1 MATATRHSGSDD
13 PAPTWWV
20 RDEQGG
26 QYGPVGFDVL
36 QAWARDGRIGPSNQ
50 ISADGVAWLP
60 AVDEPALEMDWVAE
74 VTGGRF
80 YGPIHRDAVR
90 SLIGE
95 GAIATRAAL
104 FRRAALEARDAAAE
118 CLRLEDALRA
128 AESRTERSE
137 AMCRQARSETAAWQR
152 QSQEAEDRAAAEH
165 AAACAAANA
174 LQAAETRVAQAEQCA
189 AEQAAALQ
197 AAEVRRAQAEQCAA
211 EQAAALQAAEAR
223 RAQAEQRAAEQAAA
237 LQTAEARREQ
247 AEQRAAE
254 QAAAL
259 QAAEAR
265 RAQAEQCAAEQASDL
280 HEKLRVAQEQLG
292 AAQREQARWQTE
304 AARALE
310 DCAARMQRI
319 AQLEAEAERVRKAA
333 EAPRVQVLDAEPV
346 APAEQRPGRPSAR
359 TAVIDAELLPPEEP
373 VKAPQ
378 QRASPAGGGSRG
390 RDGGAAF
397 HWLISSGRPV
407 WNWSASVRTGR
418 RFLLKSGERHG

>member
-26 QYGPVGFDVL
+26 QYGPVGCDVL

-128 AESRTERSE
+128 AESRTERLE

-165 AAACAAANA
+165 AAACAAAD
-174 LQAAETRVAQAEQCA
+174 
-189 AEQAAALQ
+189 ALQ

-223 RAQAEQRAAEQAAA
+223 RAQAEQC
-237 LQTAEARREQ
+237 
-247 AEQRAAE
+247 AAE

-390 RDGGAAF
+390 RDGGGGLSLADIERQARLELERLGANGAAF
-397 HWLISSGRPV
+397 FTKKR
-407 WNWSASVRTGR
+407 
-418 RFLLKSGERHG
+418 

>member
-1 MATATRHSGSDD
+1 MSAKRMIVATATRHSGSED

-104 FRRAALEARDAAAE
+104 FRRGALEARDAAAE
-118 CLRLEDALRA
+118 CRRLEDALRA
-128 AESRTERSE
+128 AASRTEQSE
-137 AMCRQARSETAAWQR
+137 AMCRQAHSETAAWQR

-165 AAACAAANA
+165 AAACAAA
-174 LQAAETRVAQAEQCA
+174 
-189 AEQAAALQ
+189 
-197 AAEVRRAQAEQCAA
+197 
-211 EQAAALQAAEAR
+211 AALQAAEAR
-223 RAQAEQRAAEQAAA
+223 VAQAEQRAAEQAAA
-237 LQTAEARREQ
+237 L
-247 AEQRAAE
+247 
-254 QAAAL
+254 
-259 QAAEAR
+259 
-265 RAQAEQCAAEQASDL
+265 S
-280 HEKLRVAQEQLG
+280 EKLRVAQEQLG
-292 AAQREQARWQTE
+292 AAQREQARSQTE

-319 AQLEAEAERVRKAA
+319 AQLEAEVERVRKAA
-333 EAPRVQVLDAEPV
+333 EVPRVQVLDAEPV
-346 APAEQRPGRPSAR
+346 ETETDRTGRPSAR
-359 TAVIDAELLPPEEP
+359 TAVCDAELLPPEEP
-373 VKAPQ
+373 VKAQQ
-378 QRASPAGGGSRG
+378 QRPSPA
-390 RDGGAAF
+390 DGGCRRREGVAGLSLADIERQARLELQRLGANGSAF
-397 HWLISSGRPV
+397 FAKKR
-407 WNWSASVRTGR
+407 
-418 RFLLKSGERHG
+418 

>member
-1 MATATRHSGSDD
+1 
-13 PAPTWWV
+13 
-20 RDEQGG
+20 
-26 QYGPVGFDVL
+26 L

-104 FRRAALEARDAAAE
+104 FRRGALEARDAAAE
-118 CLRLEDALRA
+118 CRRLEDALRA
-128 AESRTERSE
+128 AASRTEQSE
-137 AMCRQARSETAAWQR
+137 AMCRQAHSETAAWQR

-165 AAACAAANA
+165 AAACAAA
-174 LQAAETRVAQAEQCA
+174 
-189 AEQAAALQ
+189 
-197 AAEVRRAQAEQCAA
+197 
-211 EQAAALQAAEAR
+211 AALQAAEAR
-223 RAQAEQRAAEQAAA
+223 RAQAEQRAAEQASSLQAA
-237 LQTAEARREQ
+237 ETRVAQ

-259 QAAEAR
+259 QAAETRVAR
-265 RAQAEQCAAEQASDL
+265 AEQRAAEQAAALQAAETRVAQAEQRAAEQAAALS
-280 HEKLRVAQEQLG
+280 EKLRVAQEQLG

-319 AQLEAEAERVRKAA
+319 AQLEAEVERVRKAA
-333 EAPRVQVLDAEPV
+333 EVPRVQVLDAEPV
-346 APAEQRPGRPSAR
+346 ETETDRTGRPSAR
-359 TAVIDAELLPPEEP
+359 TAVCDAELLPPEEP
-373 VKAPQ
+373 VKAQQ
-378 QRASPAGGGSRG
+378 QRPSPA
-390 RDGGAAF
+390 DGGCRRREGVAGLSLADIERQARLELQRLGANGSAF
-397 HWLISSGRPV
+397 FAKKR
-407 WNWSASVRTGR
+407 
-418 RFLLKSGERHG
+418 

>member
-26 QYGPVGFDVL
+26 QYGPVGCDVL

-128 AESRTERSE
+128 AESRTERLE

-165 AAACAAANA
+165 AAACAAA
-174 LQAAETRVAQAEQCA
+174 
-189 AEQAAALQ
+189 AALQ
-197 AAEVRRAQAEQCAA
+197 AAEVRRAQAEQC
-211 EQAAALQAAEAR
+211 
-223 RAQAEQRAAEQAAA
+223 
-237 LQTAEARREQ
+237 
-247 AEQRAAE
+247 AAE

-390 RDGGAAF
+390 RDGGGGLSLADIERQARLELERLGANGAAF
-397 HWLISSGRPV
+397 FTKKR
-407 WNWSASVRTGR
+407 
-418 RFLLKSGERHG
+418 

>member
-1 MATATRHSGSDD
+1 MIVATATRHSGSDD

-104 FRRAALEARDAAAE
+104 FRRGALEARDAAAE
-118 CLRLEDALRA
+118 CRRLEDALRA
-128 AESRTERSE
+128 AASRTEQSE
-137 AMCRQARSETAAWQR
+137 AMCRQAHSETAAWQR

-165 AAACAAANA
+165 AAACAAADA

-211 EQAAALQAAEAR
+211 EQAAARQAAQTR
-223 RAQAEQRAAEQAAA
+223 VAQAEQCAAEQAAA
-237 LQTAEARREQ
+237 LQAAETRVAQ

-259 QAAEAR
+259 QAAETR
-265 RAQAEQCAAEQASDL
+265 VAQAEQRAAEQAAALS
-280 HEKLRVAQEQLG
+280 EKLRVAQEQLG

-319 AQLEAEAERVRKAA
+319 AQLEAEVERVRKAA
-333 EAPRVQVLDAEPV
+333 EVPRVQVLDAEPV
-346 APAEQRPGRPSAR
+346 ETETDRTGRPSAR
-359 TAVIDAELLPPEEP
+359 TAVCDAELLPPEEP
-373 VKAPQ
+373 VKAQQ
-378 QRASPAGGGSRG
+378 QRPSPA
-390 RDGGAAF
+390 DGGCRRREGVAGLSLADIERQARLELQRLGANGSAF
-397 HWLISSGRPV
+397 FAKKR
-407 WNWSASVRTGR
+407 
-418 RFLLKSGERHG
+418 

>member
-26 QYGPVGFDVL
+26 QYGPVGCDVL

-128 AESRTERSE
+128 AESRTERLE
-137 AMCRQARSETAAWQR
+137 AMCRQARSETTAWQR

-165 AAACAAANA
+165 AAACAAADA

-211 EQAAALQAAEAR
+211 EQAAALQA
-223 RAQAEQRAAEQAAA
+223 
-237 LQTAEARREQ
+237 AEARREQ

-346 APAEQRPGRPSAR
+346 APAEQRPGLPSAR

-390 RDGGAAF
+390 RDGGGGLSLADIERQARLELERLGANGAAF
-397 HWLISSGRPV
+397 FTKKR
-407 WNWSASVRTGR
+407 
-418 RFLLKSGERHG
+418 

>member
-1 MATATRHSGSDD
+1 MSAKRMIVATATRHSGSDD

-26 QYGPVGFDVL
+26 QYGPVGCDVL

-128 AESRTERSE
+128 AESRTERLE

-165 AAACAAANA
+165 AAACAAADA

-197 AAEVRRAQAEQCAA
+197 AAEVRRA
-211 EQAAALQAAEAR
+211 
-223 RAQAEQRAAEQAAA
+223 
-237 LQTAEARREQ
+237 Q

-390 RDGGAAF
+390 RDGGGGLSLADIERQARLELERLGANGAAF
-397 HWLISSGRPV
+397 FTKKR
-407 WNWSASVRTGR
+407 
-418 RFLLKSGERHG
+418 

>member
-1 MATATRHSGSDD
+1 MSAKRMIVATATRHSGSDD

-104 FRRAALEARDAAAE
+104 FRRGALEARDAAAE
-118 CLRLEDALRA
+118 CRRLEDALRA
-128 AESRTERSE
+128 AASRTEQSE
-137 AMCRQARSETAAWQR
+137 AMCRQAHSETAAWQR

-165 AAACAAANA
+165 AAACAAAAA
-174 LQAAETRVAQAEQCA
+174 LQAAEARVAQAEQ
-189 AEQAAALQ
+189 
-197 AAEVRRAQAEQCAA
+197 RAA

-223 RAQAEQRAAEQAAA
+223 RAQAEQRAAEQASSLQAA
-237 LQTAEARREQ
+237 ETRVAQ

-259 QAAEAR
+259 QAAETR
-265 RAQAEQCAAEQASDL
+265 VAQAEQRAAEQAAALS
-280 HEKLRVAQEQLG
+280 EKLRVAQEQLG

-319 AQLEAEAERVRKAA
+319 AQLEAEVERVRKAA
-333 EAPRVQVLDAEPV
+333 EVPRVQVLDAEPV
-346 APAEQRPGRPSAR
+346 ETETDRTGRPSAR
-359 TAVIDAELLPPEEP
+359 TAVCDAELLPPEEP
-373 VKAPQ
+373 VKAQQ
-378 QRASPAGGGSRG
+378 QRPSPA
-390 RDGGAAF
+390 DGGCRRREGVAGLSLADIERQARLELQRLGANGSAF
-397 HWLISSGRPV
+397 FAKKR
-407 WNWSASVRTGR
+407 
-418 RFLLKSGERHG
+418 

>member
-26 QYGPVGFDVL
+26 QYGPVGCDVL

-128 AESRTERSE
+128 AESRTERLE

-152 QSQEAEDRAAAEH
+152 QSQKAEDRAAAEH
-165 AAACAAANA
+165 AAACAA
-174 LQAAETRVAQAEQCA
+174 
-189 AEQAAALQ
+189 AAALQ

-211 EQAAALQAAEAR
+211 EQAAALQAAEVR
-223 RAQAEQRAAEQAAA
+223 RA
-237 LQTAEARREQ
+237 Q

-346 APAEQRPGRPSAR
+346 APAEQRPRRPSAR

-390 RDGGAAF
+390 RDGGGGLSLADIERQARLELERLGANGAAF
-397 HWLISSGRPV
+397 FTKKR
-407 WNWSASVRTGR
+407 
-418 RFLLKSGERHG
+418 

>member
-104 FRRAALEARDAAAE
+104 FRRGALEARDAAAE
-118 CLRLEDALRA
+118 CRRLEDALRA
-128 AESRTERSE
+128 AASRTEQSE
-137 AMCRQARSETAAWQR
+137 AMCRQAHSETAAWQR

-165 AAACAAANA
+165 AAACAAAAA
-174 LQAAETRVAQAEQCA
+174 LQAAEARVAQAEQ
-189 AEQAAALQ
+189 
-197 AAEVRRAQAEQCAA
+197 RAA

-223 RAQAEQRAAEQAAA
+223 RAQAEQRAAEQASSLQAA
-237 LQTAEARREQ
+237 ETRVAQ

-259 QAAEAR
+259 QAAETR
-265 RAQAEQCAAEQASDL
+265 VAQAEQRAAEQAAALS
-280 HEKLRVAQEQLG
+280 EKLRVAQEQLG

-319 AQLEAEAERVRKAA
+319 AQLEAEVERVRKAA
-333 EAPRVQVLDAEPV
+333 EVPRVQVLDAEPV
-346 APAEQRPGRPSAR
+346 ETETDRTGRPSAR
-359 TAVIDAELLPPEEP
+359 TAVCDAELLPPEEP
-373 VKAPQ
+373 VKAQQ
-378 QRASPAGGGSRG
+378 QRPSPA
-390 RDGGAAF
+390 DGGCRRREGVAGLSLADIERQARLELQRLGANGSAF
-397 HWLISSGRPV
+397 FAKKR
-407 WNWSASVRTGR
+407 
-418 RFLLKSGERHG
+418 

>member
-1 MATATRHSGSDD
+1 MSAKRMIVATATRHSGSDD

-26 QYGPVGFDVL
+26 QYGPVGCDVL

-104 FRRAALEARDAAAE
+104 FRRGALEARDAAAE
-118 CLRLEDALRA
+118 CRRLEDALRA
-128 AESRTERSE
+128 AASRTEQSE
-137 AMCRQARSETAAWQR
+137 AMCRQAHSETAAWQR

-165 AAACAAANA
+165 AAACAAAAA
-174 LQAAETRVAQAEQCA
+174 LQAAEARVAQAEQ
-189 AEQAAALQ
+189 
-197 AAEVRRAQAEQCAA
+197 RAA

-223 RAQAEQRAAEQAAA
+223 RAQAEQRAAEQASSLQAA
-237 LQTAEARREQ
+237 ETRVAQ

-259 QAAEAR
+259 QAAETR
-265 RAQAEQCAAEQASDL
+265 VAQAEQRAAEQAAALS
-280 HEKLRVAQEQLG
+280 EKLRVAQEQLG

-319 AQLEAEAERVRKAA
+319 AQLEAEVERVRKAA
-333 EAPRVQVLDAEPV
+333 EVPRVQVLDAEPV
-346 APAEQRPGRPSAR
+346 ETETDRTGRPSAR
-359 TAVIDAELLPPEEP
+359 TAVCDAELLPPEEP
-373 VKAPQ
+373 VKAQQ
-378 QRASPAGGGSRG
+378 QRPSPA
-390 RDGGAAF
+390 DGGCRRREGVAGLSLADIERQARLELQRLGANGSAF
-397 HWLISSGRPV
+397 FAKKR
-407 WNWSASVRTGR
+407 
-418 RFLLKSGERHG
+418 

>member
-1 MATATRHSGSDD
+1 MSAKRMIVATATRHSGSDD

-26 QYGPVGFDVL
+26 QYGPVGCDVL

-128 AESRTERSE
+128 AESRTERLE

-165 AAACAAANA
+165 AAACAAADA

-211 EQAAALQAAEAR
+211 EQADALQAAETRVA
-223 RAQAEQRAAEQAAA
+223 
-237 LQTAEARREQ
+237 Q

-390 RDGGAAF
+390 RDGGGGLSLADIERQARLELERLGANGAAF
-397 HWLISSGRPV
+397 FTKKR
-407 WNWSASVRTGR
+407 
-418 RFLLKSGERHG
+418 

>member
-1 MATATRHSGSDD
+1 MATATRHSGSED

-104 FRRAALEARDAAAE
+104 FRRGALEARDAAAE
-118 CLRLEDALRA
+118 CRRLEDALRA
-128 AESRTERSE
+128 AASRTEQSE
-137 AMCRQARSETAAWQR
+137 AMCRQAHSETAAWQR

-165 AAACAAANA
+165 AAACAAAAA
-174 LQAAETRVAQAEQCA
+174 LQAAEARVAQAEQ
-189 AEQAAALQ
+189 
-197 AAEVRRAQAEQCAA
+197 RAA

-223 RAQAEQRAAEQAAA
+223 RAQAEQRAAEQASSLQAA
-237 LQTAEARREQ
+237 ETRVAQ

-259 QAAEAR
+259 QAAETR
-265 RAQAEQCAAEQASDL
+265 VAQAEQRAAEQAAALS
-280 HEKLRVAQEQLG
+280 EKLRVAQEQLG

-319 AQLEAEAERVRKAA
+319 AQLEAEVERVRKAA
-333 EAPRVQVLDAEPV
+333 EVPRVQVLDAEPV
-346 APAEQRPGRPSAR
+346 ETETDRTGRPSAR
-359 TAVIDAELLPPEEP
+359 TAVCDAELLPPEEP
-373 VKAPQ
+373 VKAQQ
-378 QRASPAGGGSRG
+378 QRPSPA
-390 RDGGAAF
+390 DGGCRRREGVAGLSLADIERQARLELQRLGANGSAF
-397 HWLISSGRPV
+397 FAKKR
-407 WNWSASVRTGR
+407 
-418 RFLLKSGERHG
+418 

>member
-26 QYGPVGFDVL
+26 QYGPVGCDVL

-128 AESRTERSE
+128 AESRTERLE

-165 AAACAAANA
+165 AAACAAADA

-197 AAEVRRAQAEQCAA
+197 AAEVRRA
-211 EQAAALQAAEAR
+211 
-223 RAQAEQRAAEQAAA
+223 
-237 LQTAEARREQ
+237 Q

-390 RDGGAAF
+390 RDGGGGLSLADIERQARLELERLGANGAAF
-397 HWLISSGRPV
+397 FTKKR
-407 WNWSASVRTGR
+407 
-418 RFLLKSGERHG
+418 

>member
-1 MATATRHSGSDD
+1 MIVATATRHSGSDD

-104 FRRAALEARDAAAE
+104 FRRGALEARDAAAE
-118 CLRLEDALRA
+118 CRRLEDALRA
-128 AESRTERSE
+128 AASRTEQSE
-137 AMCRQARSETAAWQR
+137 AMCRQAHSETAAWQR

-165 AAACAAANA
+165 AAACAAADA

-197 AAEVRRAQAEQCAA
+197 AAETRVA
-211 EQAAALQAAEAR
+211 
-223 RAQAEQRAAEQAAA
+223 
-237 LQTAEARREQ
+237 Q

-259 QAAEAR
+259 QAAETR
-265 RAQAEQCAAEQASDL
+265 VAQAEQRAAEQAAALS
-280 HEKLRVAQEQLG
+280 EKLRVAQEQLG

-319 AQLEAEAERVRKAA
+319 AQLEAEVERVRKAA
-333 EAPRVQVLDAEPV
+333 EVPRVQVLDAEPV
-346 APAEQRPGRPSAR
+346 ETETDRTGRPSAR
-359 TAVIDAELLPPEEP
+359 TAVCDAELLPPEEP
-373 VKAPQ
+373 VKAQQ
-378 QRASPAGGGSRG
+378 QRPSPA
-390 RDGGAAF
+390 DGGCRRREGVAGLSLADIERQARLELQRLGANGSAF
-397 HWLISSGRPV
+397 FAKKR
-407 WNWSASVRTGR
+407 
-418 RFLLKSGERHG
+418 

>member
-1 MATATRHSGSDD
+1 
-13 PAPTWWV
+13 
-20 RDEQGG
+20 
-26 QYGPVGFDVL
+26 L

-104 FRRAALEARDAAAE
+104 FRRGALEARDAAAE
-118 CLRLEDALRA
+118 CRRLEDALRA
-128 AESRTERSE
+128 AASRTEQSE
-137 AMCRQARSETAAWQR
+137 AMCRQAHSETAAWQR

-165 AAACAAANA
+165 AAACAAADA

-197 AAEVRRAQAEQCAA
+197 AAETRVA
-211 EQAAALQAAEAR
+211 
-223 RAQAEQRAAEQAAA
+223 
-237 LQTAEARREQ
+237 Q

-259 QAAEAR
+259 QAAETR
-265 RAQAEQCAAEQASDL
+265 VAQAEQRAAEQAAALS
-280 HEKLRVAQEQLG
+280 EKLRVAQEQLG

-319 AQLEAEAERVRKAA
+319 AQLEAEVERVRKAA
-333 EAPRVQVLDAEPV
+333 EVPRVQVLDAEPV
-346 APAEQRPGRPSAR
+346 ETETDRTGRPSAR
-359 TAVIDAELLPPEEP
+359 TAVCDAELLPPEEP
-373 VKAPQ
+373 VKAQQ
-378 QRASPAGGGSRG
+378 QRPSPA
-390 RDGGAAF
+390 DGGCRRREGVAGLSLADIERQARLELQRLGANGSAF
-397 HWLISSGRPV
+397 FAKKR
-407 WNWSASVRTGR
+407 
-418 RFLLKSGERHG
+418 

>member
-26 QYGPVGFDVL
+26 QYGPVGCDVL

-128 AESRTERSE
+128 AESRTERLE

-165 AAACAAANA
+165 AAACAAADA
-174 LQAAETRVAQAEQCA
+174 LQAAETRV
-189 AEQAAALQ
+189 
-197 AAEVRRAQAEQCAA
+197 
-211 EQAAALQAAEAR
+211 
-223 RAQAEQRAAEQAAA
+223 
-237 LQTAEARREQ
+237 
-247 AEQRAAE
+247 
-254 QAAAL
+254 
-259 QAAEAR
+259 
-265 RAQAEQCAAEQASDL
+265 AQAEQCAAEQASDL

-390 RDGGAAF
+390 RDGGGGLSLADIERQARLELERLGANGAAF
-397 HWLISSGRPV
+397 FTKKR
-407 WNWSASVRTGR
+407 
-418 RFLLKSGERHG
+418 